1 MKLSVVIVNY
11 NVSHYLL
18 QCVDSLSH
26 ALRGTDSEVIVV
38 DNHSRDN
45 SVTLLR
51 QYHPEV
57 RIVENLHNLGFAKAN
72 NIAIRQSRGEYV
84 LLLNPDTIVSE
95 SVVKGVISFLDSH
108 PEAGS
113 AGVRMLNAD
122 GTVAPESRRGVPT
135 PMTAFYK
142 LSGLCGMFPNSR
154 RFGRYYLG
162 HLPWDSPQQIEVV
175 SGAFCMLRTSVL
187 KKVGLLDEDY
197 FMYGED
203 IDLSYRILKSGA
215 TNWYVPETILHYKGE
230 STHKSSF
237 RYVHVFYQA
246 MHIFFRKHFSHLGLF
261 ISIPIKTAIIV
272 KASSALLLM
281 LTERMRMSLGFARRN
296 NGLTAGPMLC
306 VGSDSMVATC
316 REISNKHG
324 LEATLCICSGLKEVS
339 SCVDR
344 LSDET
349 GKALTVVFDPEKFD
363 YGSML
368 SFVSDNHMRNISLG
382 VFQPSTS
389 SIITQSEIIR

>member
-237 RYVHVFYQA
+237 CYFHVFYQA

-281 LTERMRMSLGFARRN
+281 LTERMRLSLGFARRN

-324 LEATLCICSGLKEVS
+324 LEATLCICSGLNEVS

>member
-296 NGLTAGPMLC
+296 NGLTAGPMLF
-306 VGSDSMVATC
+306 VGSGSMVATC

-324 LEATLCICSGLKEVS
+324 LEATLCICSSLNEVS
-339 SCVDR
+339 SYVDR

>member
-122 GTVAPESRRGVPT
+122 GTVAPESRRVVPT

-162 HLPWDSPQQIEVV
+162 HLSWDSPQQIEVV

-324 LEATLCICSGLKEVS
+324 LEATLCICSSLNEVS
-339 SCVDR
+339 SYVDR

>member
-26 ALRGTDSEVIVV
+26 ALRGTDSELIVV

-51 QYHPEV
+51 EYHPEV

-108 PEAGS
+108 PDAGS

-203 IDLSYRILKSGA
+203 IDLSYRILKSGS

-281 LTERMRMSLGFARRN
+281 LTERMRLSLGFARRN

-324 LEATLCICSGLKEVS
+324 LEATLCICSSLNEVS
-339 SCVDR
+339 SYVDR

>member
-108 PEAGS
+108 PDAGS

-296 NGLTAGPMLC
+296 NGLTAGPMLF

-324 LEATLCICSGLKEVS
+324 LEATLCICSSLNEVS
-339 SCVDR
+339 SYVDR

>member
-175 SGAFCMLRTSVL
+175 SGVFCMLRTSVL

-237 RYVHVFYQA
+237 RYVHVFYEA
-246 MHIFFRKHFSHLGLF
+246 MLIFFRKHYGHMSLLLSF
-261 ISIPIKTAIIV
+261 PIKAAICL
-272 KASSALLLM
+272 KAAGALLQIQADM
-281 LTERMRMSLGFARRN
+281 VRRSLGFVGRNRRKMPCYVFY
-296 NGLTAGPMLC
+296 GT
-306 VGSDSMVATC
+306 GSSLEAC
-316 REISNKHG
+316 RDIAASHG
-324 LEATLCICSGLKEVS
+324 LQA
-339 SCVDR
+339 R
-344 LSDET
+344 
-349 GKALTVVFDPEKFD
+349 
-363 YGSML
+363 
-368 SFVSDNHMRNISLG
+368 FVSAGADTLPDGHVCDIHERPDILTYAVYDTTVYSYAHIIRLFASHPMDNVEMGFFYPDDG
-382 VFQPSTS
+382 V
-389 SIITQSEIIR
+389 IITKEEVIR

>member
-324 LEATLCICSGLKEVS
+324 LEATLCICSSLNEVS
-339 SCVDR
+339 SYVDR

>member
-281 LTERMRMSLGFARRN
+281 LTERIRMSLGFARRN
-296 NGLTAGPMLC
+296 NGLTAGPMLF

-324 LEATLCICSGLKEVS
+324 LEATLCICSGLNEVS
-339 SCVDR
+339 SYVDR

>member
-296 NGLTAGPMLC
+296 NGLTAGPMLF

-324 LEATLCICSGLKEVS
+324 LETTLCICSSLNEVS
-339 SCVDR
+339 SYVDR

>member
-324 LEATLCICSGLKEVS
+324 LEATLCICSGLNEVS
-339 SCVDR
+339 SYVDR

-368 SFVSDNHMRNISLG
+368 SFVSGNHMRNISLG

>member
-175 SGAFCMLRTSVL
+175 SGAFCMLRTSIL

-281 LTERMRMSLGFARRN
+281 LTERMRLSLGFARRN
-296 NGLTAGPMLC
+296 NSLTAGPILC

-324 LEATLCICSGLKEVS
+324 LEATLCVCSDLGEVS
-339 SCVDR
+339 SYVDR
-344 LSDET
+344 LSDES

-368 SFVSDNHMRNISLG
+368 SFVSGNHMRNISLG

>member
-324 LEATLCICSGLKEVS
+324 LEATLCVCSDLGEVS
-339 SCVDR
+339 SYVDR
-344 LSDET
+344 LSDES

>member
-51 QYHPEV
+51 LYHPEV

-324 LEATLCICSGLKEVS
+324 LEATLCICSSLNEVS
-339 SCVDR
+339 SYVDR

>member
-108 PEAGS
+108 PDAGS

-296 NGLTAGPMLC
+296 NGLTAGPMLF

-324 LEATLCICSGLKEVS
+324 LEATLCICSGLNEVS
-339 SCVDR
+339 SYVDR

>member
-296 NGLTAGPMLC
+296 NGLTAGPMLF

-324 LEATLCICSGLKEVS
+324 LEATLCVCSDLGEVS
-339 SCVDR
+339 SYVDR
-344 LSDET
+344 LSDES

-368 SFVSDNHMRNISLG
+368 SFVSGNHMRNISLG

>member
-281 LTERMRMSLGFARRN
+281 LTERMRLSLGFARRN

-324 LEATLCICSGLKEVS
+324 LEATLCVCSDLGEVS
-339 SCVDR
+339 SYVDR

>member
-296 NGLTAGPMLC
+296 NGLTAGPMLF

-324 LEATLCICSGLKEVS
+324 LEATLCVCSDLGEVS

>member
-316 REISNKHG
+316 RDISNKHG
-324 LEATLCICSGLKEVS
+324 LEATLCICSGLNEVS
-339 SCVDR
+339 SYVDR

-368 SFVSDNHMRNISLG
+368 SFVSDNQMRNISLG

>member
-324 LEATLCICSGLKEVS
+324 LEATLCICSSLNEVS
-339 SCVDR
+339 SYVDR

-363 YGSML
+363 YGAML

>member
-26 ALRGTDSEVIVV
+26 ALRGTDSELIVV

-51 QYHPEV
+51 EYHPEV

-203 IDLSYRILKSGA
+203 IDLSYRILKSGS

-281 LTERMRMSLGFARRN
+281 LTERMRLSLGFARRN

-316 REISNKHG
+316 REISKKHG
-324 LEATLCICSGLKEVS
+324 LEATLCICSSLNEVS

-344 LSDET
+344 LSDKT

>member
-230 STHKSSF
+230 RTHKSSF

-281 LTERMRMSLGFARRN
+281 LTERMRLSLGFARRN
-296 NGLTAGPMLC
+296 NGLTAGPMLF

-324 LEATLCICSGLKEVS
+324 LEATLCICSGLNEVS